1 MEFPMSFFVRA
12 RSFLRNLFWSDR
24 VDADLEE
31 EVQSHLE
38 MLTKENL
45 RAGIQQG
52 EAERRARIELGG
64 IEQVKEQVREQR
76 SGNWLHSIHADCR
89 FAFRQ
94 LRKSPAFTSVAVLT
108 LALGIG
114 ANTAIFSV
122 VNSVLLRS
130 LPFSHPSSLVY
141 LSTRSTLFD
150 FPYLGFSFVD
160 LDEVRK
166 TSSSFSGIAIF
177 QDSPKELITD
187 GKPQRLE
194 ATEVT
199 EDFFPVL
206 GLRPLYGRLFTSAD
220 MQPGSRSVMLSYEL
234 WRDNFGASPTAI
246 GKTLTLDAL
255 PHTIIG
261 VMPPQPATGFSTDS
275 KLWTAFIPTL
285 EQLADR
291 GNHANSVVARLKPHV
306 SLEHAQTELDTIS
319 ARLASAYPDINKGW
333 SLHATSLNK
342 FLLGDARTPLA
353 ILFCAVGFVLL
364 IACANVSNLFLAR
377 GWARR
382 REFAIRSAIGASR
395 TALLRQLTVESLLIA
410 LLGAV
415 CAFFIA
421 IWTTN
426 ALRTT
431 LPPDIPRLDQLRV
444 DTPVALFTIG
454 AALLAALLSGLAPAS
469 LTLRS
474 AGSDVTGISLDPSK
488 QSSPAHNLLRQFLV
502 VSEIA
507 LAAVLLI
514 GATLALRSFQQ
525 LLHLNLGFHP
535 DNVITLRLDFP
546 KSRFA
551 GPDQA
556 IPFVRQVLGSLRATP
571 GVTSASAGMVF
582 PMSDEVAET
591 TFVTEATDDP
601 QHQQQSA
608 LANRIAPDYF
618 RTLGIP
624 LLAGRDFTIADA
636 KDKPPLFIVNGELAK
651 KYFGTASAAV
661 GQRLSTDF
669 SSGHPVWGEIVGVV
683 DNLRE
688 ANHFDPEATPRVQVY
703 APFYQVKRIA
713 GIYLMILSNADA
725 QPLVP
730 ALQNRIWSI
739 DKNQPISAV
748 ATLNQRIA
756 IINASPR
763 SQTILLSVFAAL
775 GFLLA
780 LIGVYGVMSYLVG
793 LQTREIGIR
802 MALGAAPEQVLR
814 GVLAHGLKLTASG
827 VLFGL
832 LAGLI
837 LTRYMSSLLF
847 GVSSADPQTYSMVA
861 AMLIAVATAAIYLP
875 ARRASRVDPMVALR
889 HE

>member
-1 MEFPMSFFVRA
+1 M
-12 RSFLRNLFWSDR
+12 N
-24 VDADLEE
+24 
-31 EVQSHLE
+31 
-38 MLTKENL
+38 
-45 RAGIQQG
+45 
-52 EAERRARIELGG
+52 
-64 IEQVKEQVREQR
+64 
-76 SGNWLHSIHADCR
+76 LHSAILESLFQDAR
-89 FAFRQ
+89 YAARL
-94 LRKSPAFTSVAVLT
+94 LRKFPAFSVIAILT

-160 LDEVRK
+160 MEEVRK

-177 QDSPKELITD
+177 QDSPKELIAD

-220 MQPGSRSVMLSYEL
+220 MQPGSRSVILSYEL
-234 WRDNFGASPTAI
+234 WRDNFGASPAAI
-246 GKTLTLDAL
+246 GKTITLDVA

-261 VMPPQPATGFSTDS
+261 VMPPLPATGFSTDS
-275 KLWTAFIPTL
+275 KLWTAFIPTQ

-291 GNHANSVVARLKPHV
+291 GNHGYPVVARLKPHA
-306 SLEHAQTELDTIS
+306 SLEQVQAELDTIS
-319 ARLASAYPDINKGW
+319 VRLASAYPDINKGW
-333 SLHATSLNK
+333 SLHATSLNR

-395 TALLRQLTVESLLIA
+395 SALLRQLTVESLLIA
-410 LLGAV
+410 FLGAA
-415 CAFFIA
+415 CAFLIA
-421 IWTTN
+421 IWTAN
-426 ALRTT
+426 ALRST

-444 DTPVALFTIG
+444 DTPVALFTLA
-454 AALLAALLSGLAPAS
+454 AALLAALLSGLAPAL
-469 LTLRS
+469 LTLRG
-474 AGSDVTGISLDPSK
+474 AGSAVSLDPAK
-488 QSSPAHNLLRQFLV
+488 QSSPSHNFLRQLLV
-502 VSEIA
+502 ISEIA

-514 GATLALRSFQQ
+514 GATLTLRSFQQ
-525 LLHLNLGFHP
+525 LLHLDLGFHP

-546 KSRFA
+546 KSRFPA
-551 GPDQA
+551 PDQA
-556 IPFVRQVLGSLRATP
+556 TTFVQQVLDSLRATP
-571 GVTSASAGMVF
+571 GVTSASAAF
-582 PMSDEVAET
+582 FYPMSDSLGES
-591 TFVTEATDDP
+591 TFVTEATDSDS
-601 QHQQQSA
+601 QHQGESA
-608 LANRIAPDYF
+608 LANGVTPGYF
-618 RTLGIP
+618 RTLSIP
-624 LLAGRDFTIADA
+624 LLAGRDFTISDA
-636 KDKPPLFIVNGELAK
+636 KAKPRVYIVNEKLAK
-651 KYFGTASAAV
+651 KYFGSANAAI
-661 GQRLSTDF
+661 GQRLSTDT
-669 SSGHPVWGEIVGVV
+669 SPGHPWGEIIGVAG
-683 DNLRE
+683 NIRQT
-688 ANHFDPEATPRVQVY
+688 NYFGPEVASKVQYYSPLYRVQNISAVSLI
-703 APFYQVKRIA
+703 VR
-713 GIYLMILSNADA
+713 SNADP

-730 ALQNRIWSI
+730 TIQDRIWSL
-739 DKNQPISAV
+739 DKTQPISEV

-756 IINASPR
+756 TVNASPR
-763 SQTILLSVFAAL
+763 SQTILLTVFASL

-802 MALGAAPEQVLR
+802 MALGAAPAQVLR

-827 VLFGL
+827 VLLGL

-847 GVSSADPQTYSMVA
+847 GVSSADPQTYSLVA
-861 AMLIAVATAAIYLP
+861 ALLIAVATAAIYWP
-875 ARRASRVDPMVALR
+875 ARRASRVDPTIALR